1 MRKFLEVINVLFN
14 VLADLLYAPLVRAY
28 LKEIAI
34 KAPLFPGQL
43 WILPGVGEVGI
54 LRTDI
59 YSVTYTLLEDDNEE
73 IYICSRSEFVIH
85 SRSVAESP
93 VRSEED
99 SKLKLLQFPQQD
111 NKKSNLK

>member
-1 MRKFLEVINVLFN
+1 MRKFLEVINVLFS

-28 LKEIAI
+28 LNEIAI

-59 YSVTYTLLEDDNEE
+59 YSVTYTLLEGDDEE
-73 IYICSRSEFVIH
+73 VYTCSRSDFVIH
-85 SRSVAESP
+85 SRSAAELP
-93 VRSEED
+93 VRKEED
-99 SKLKLLQFPQQD
+99 SKLKLLQFPQQN
-111 NKKSNLK
+111 NKTE